1 MDEDGI
7 YSSLTSAADKDYKVV
22 EGPTSFKKAE
32 NDVIT
37 VGDKALAYTDDVVVY
52 VIGTDGAITSG
63 SINRNYSD
71 LTGGILYTVNSDDA
85 VTALYLVK

>member
-1 MDEDGI
+1 M
-7 YSSLTSAADKDYKVV
+7 
-22 EGPTSFKKAE
+22 
-32 NDVIT
+32 
-37 VGDKALAYTDDVVVY
+37 
-52 VIGTDGAITSG
+52 IGTDGAITSG